1 MSAVQAAAGFP
12 AGHAPSGLLARRAGI
27 VVFLAFAA
35 AYFCSTLV
43 RAITATLAPVLT
55 QEFSL
60 HARDL
65 GLLAGGYFLG
75 FAATQLPLGTWLD
88 RHGPK
93 RVILSFLSLAVLACL
108 AFSVATS
115 FTGLL
120 IARVLLGMGVS
131 ACLMA
136 PLTGYRRWFDTGTLL
151 RANSWMLMTGS
162 LGMLAS
168 TLPVQWLMPLTGW
181 RPLFWILAGL
191 ILLSMLAIAWVVPA
205 WSAGSPSPFK
215 QGPRN
220 RLSRAAGAAAPEG
233 LEPAGPNL
241 PAQVWTGDRS
251 EASGERRPARPREP
265 HAVGSV
271 GATFIWRSR
280 YFQKM
285 APLAFFNYGGV
296 IAIQTL
302 WAGPWMI
309 RVAGYT
315 PLEAATGLFWINGA
329 MLFTFWGWGMVNPWL
344 SRHGWSANRL
354 ITWGV
359 PLSMTVLAANI
370 VAGPATGWVG
380 WALFCMSAS
389 VMGLAQP
396 AVGMAF
402 PQALA
407 GRALSGYNLV
417 IFAGV
422 FVMQW
427 GIGLLI
433 DAFQAMG
440 MDRVASFQAALGV
453 FLCCCIASYAF
464 FHGAKADPTAD
475 NSRQ

>member
-1 MSAVQAAAGFP
+1 MSTADASLPTSSARPPSAVDP
-12 AGHAPSGLLARRAGI
+12 ARLDAKTGAI
-27 VVFLAFAA
+27 VFLAFAA
-35 AYFCSTLV
+35 AYFCSALV

-93 RVILSFLSLAVLACL
+93 RVILCFLALSVLGCV
-108 AFSVATS
+108 AFSLATS
-115 FTGLL
+115 FTWLL
-120 IARVLLGMGVS
+120 VSRVLVGMGVS

-136 PLTGYRRWFDTGTLL
+136 PLTGYRRWYEPATVL

-181 RPLFWILAGL
+181 RPMFWILAAM
-191 ILLSMLAIAWVVPA
+191 ILLSMAALAWVVPI
-205 WSAGSPSPFK
+205 WKLEKKISTD
-215 QGPRN
+215 
-220 RLSRAAGAAAPEG
+220 AP
-233 LEPAGPNL
+233 P
-241 PAQVWTGDRS
+241 
-251 EASGERRPARPREP
+251 
-265 HAVGSV
+265 V
-271 GATFIWRSR
+271 GADAGYAPIWRSR
-280 YFQKM
+280 YFRKM
-285 APLAFFNYGGV
+285 TPLAFFNYGGLV
-296 IAIQTL
+296 SMQTL

-315 PLEAATGLFWINGA
+315 PLEAATGLFYINA
-329 MLFTFWGWGMVNPWL
+329 SMLVTFWSWGMVNPWL
-344 SRHGWSANRL
+344 ARRGLHATRM

-359 PLSMTVLAANI
+359 PFSLVVLAFNI
-370 VAGPATGWVG
+370 AAGSSTGWLG
-380 WALFCMSAS
+380 WALFCMGSS
-389 VMGLAQP
+389 VLGLAQP

-402 PQALA
+402 KPSLA
-407 GRALSGYNLV
+407 GRALSAYNLM

-422 FVMQW
+422 FTVQW

-433 DAFQAMG
+433 DVFAAMG
-440 MDRVASFQAALGV
+440 LAQVASFQAAMAV
-453 FLCCCIASYAF
+453 FLCCCIASYGYF
-464 FHGAKADPTAD
+464 LSVNAD
-475 NSRQ
+475 NSQQ